1 MESNIL
7 FLTVKIVS
15 IETDQMASEDA
26 LVVWRWK
33 DFLNRGLSSYISFK

>member
-26 LVVWRWK
+26 LV
-33 DFLNRGLSSYISFK
+33 FLEKRYKEKQRASYVNWV